1 MTEDASPTE
10 DKKVLWGQ
18 DFRVV
23 TEGLAET
30 DVVIFVEKLLGRHR
44 ERVQQLDHISAL
56 NELATKK
63 VEDAQELARSIEDE
77 ARARVRSESEQVV
90 EEARREADSIVAAAR
105 RAAAEIV
112 SRGAADV
119 ESMRA
124 ESRAALRERT
134 QKIDAALKAV
144 EDAAVEELSKRMSTH
159 YIWKYL
165 NQSAHFL
172 PAFRALIDEVEA
184 QLASEQDAAPPVSE
198 APDG

>member
-1 MTEDASPTE
+1 MTDDASPTE

-44 ERVQQLDHISAL
+44 ERVEQLDHISAL
-56 NELATKK
+56 NELATKT
-63 VEDAQELARSIEDE
+63 VEDAQTLARSIEEE
-77 ARARVRSESEQVV
+77 ARAKAASESEKVI
-90 EEARREADSIVAAAR
+90 EEARREAESIVEAAR
-105 RAAAEIV
+105 RAAADLA
-112 SRGAADV
+112 RDAAADV

-124 ESRAALRERT
+124 DSRDALRERVRR
-134 QKIDAALKAV
+134 IDAALKAV
-144 EDAAVEELSKRMSTH
+144 EDAAVQELSTRMQTH

-165 NQSAHFL
+165 NQSVHFL

-184 QLASEQDAAPPVSE
+184 QLASEQGPETPASE
-198 APDG
+198 APEA

>member
-1 MTEDASPTE
+1 MTDDASPTE

-56 NELATKK
+56 NELATKT
-63 VEDAQELARSIEDE
+63 VEDAQALALSIEEE
-77 ARARVRSESEQVV
+77 ARARADSEMEKVV
-90 EEARREADSIVAAAR
+90 ADARREAESIVAAGR
-105 RAAAEIV
+105 RAAAELV
-112 SRGAADV
+112 SNAAADV
-119 ESMRA
+119 ESMKA
-124 ESRAALRERT
+124 ESRVALRERT
-134 QKIDAALKAV
+134 QKLDTALKAV
-144 EDAAVEELSKRMSTH
+144 EDAAVQELSKRMSTH

-184 QLASEQDAAPPVSE
+184 QLASEQDPAPPESE
-198 APDG
+198 APEA